1 MTFVRM
7 TALAMALMLFGCAQD
22 TTGPDSGTSGSL
34 VRLTAS
40 GGSTLGSIRLGKLA
54 GVDQTLAS
62 VDSLVITHAI
72 IVLKDVKFL
81 LAPDSVHMRD
91 STECQRDDDAEDR
104 GEGKGDPALHFKGP
118 FIVVLHDSTPVQIAL
133 DTLAA
138 GLYSGIKFNI
148 HKLRSR
154 DVNRN
159 PSFPDS
165 LLGYSVAVAGFAKYS
180 AGGWAPFVF
189 KADINE
195 DFKAKGDFVVAA
207 GQTLTPY
214 VLKFDL
220 VSWFRSASGR
230 LLDPNDLE
238 DRRGIRHA
246 IKASL
251 KGRMAGGRDRDN
263 DGHPDVD
270 MWDGRDIGS

>member
-7 TALAMALMLFGCAQD
+7 TALAMALMLLGCSQN

-40 GGSTLGSIRLGKLA
+40 GGSGLGSIRLGKLT
-54 GVDQTLAS
+54 GIDHTLAS
-62 VDSLVITHAI
+62 VDSLIITHAI

-91 STECQRDDDAEDR
+91 STECERDDDAEEH
-104 GEGKGDPALHFKGP
+104 GEGKGDSSLHFKGP
-118 FIVVLHDSTPVQIAL
+118 FIVVLLDSTPVQIAL
-133 DTLAA
+133 DTIAP

-148 HKLRSR
+148 HKLRSK

-159 PSFPDS
+159 PLFPDS
-165 LLGYSVAVAGFAKYS
+165 LLGYSVAVAGLAKYPV
-180 AGGWAPFVF
+180 GGWAPFLF

-195 DFKAKGDFVVAA
+195 DFKAKGDFIVAA

-220 VSWFRSASGR
+220 VSWFRSTDGR
-230 LLDPNDLE
+230 LLDPNDPD

-251 KGRMAGGRDRDN
+251 KGRMAGGRDKDN
-263 DGHPDVD
+263 DGHPDID
-270 MWDGRDIGS
+270 A

>member
-1 MTFVRM
+1 MNFVWM
-7 TALAMALMLFGCAQD
+7 TALSMAILLGGCSQN
-22 TTGPDSGTSGSL
+22 TTGPDSRTNGSL
-34 VRLTAS
+34 VELTAS
-40 GGSTLGSIRLGKLA
+40 GGSDLGSVRLGKLT
-54 GVDQTLAS
+54 GIDQTAAS
-62 VDSLVITHAI
+62 VDSLIITHAI

-91 STECQRDDDAEDR
+91 STECQRDDDAEEH
-104 GEGKGDPALHFKGP
+104 GEGKRDSTLHFKGP

-133 DTLAA
+133 DTIAP

-148 HKLRSR
+148 HKLHRK
-154 DVNRN
+154 DVDRN
-159 PSFPDS
+159 PLFPDS
-165 LLGYSVAVAGFAKYS
+165 LIGYSVAVAGLAKYTV
-180 AGGWAPFVF
+180 GGWAPFVF

-195 DFKAKGDFVVAA
+195 DFKVRGDFVVAA

-220 VSWFRSASGR
+220 VSWFRSTSGR
-230 LLDPNDLE
+230 LLNPNDTE

-246 IKASL
+246 VKASL

-263 DGHPDVD
+263 DGHPDID
-270 MWDGRDIGS
+270 S